1 MAHAILKLVSGET
14 IIADVTTSSKE
25 NHINVTNPLTLRT
38 GIDDDNRMV
47 MSMYNWV
54 ETAQTTF
61 VVDESHVIVRVSP
74 TPSVID
80 YYNEVLDS
88 EKDFFEDE
96 EFEETTQ
103 HQNYSSSVH

>member
-25 NHINVTNPLTLRT
+25 NHINVTNPLILRT

-61 VVDESHVIVRVSP
+61 IIEKTHVIIRVAP
-74 TPSVID
+74 TESVID
-80 YYNEVLDS
+80 YYNEVLEND
-88 EKDFFEDE
+88 KDFFEDE
-96 EFEETTQ
+96 EFEENIQ
-103 HQNYSSSVH
+103 HDNYSTSVH